1 MSVPRSRAER
11 GRPLAGWSPGKA
23 REAGGSWGGSV
34 IKWPLLRHMPR
45 TLRSASHTGSTRLKG
60 KGGARGARLAG
71 KAAGPQRA
79 GGRRGDKHKQGW
91 AGPDSGSHT
100 DCGCQVEGGQWV
112 GGESSTTALASTHK
126 GCAWRAVC
134 TLGPPSPRR
143 QRSPVSFT
151 GENLDTGLP
160 VGHPRRRKE
169 HTRGRWI
176 RRTLTAPDV

>member
-100 DCGCQVEGGQWV
+100 AAARWRVGSGWVGNPAPQHWCLPTRGVPGGQSAPWAHRVREGREAPLASLGKTWTLDSLLVTQGGARSTPEGG
-112 GGESSTTALASTHK
+112 GFGAL
-126 GCAWRAVC
+126 
-134 TLGPPSPRR
+134 
-143 QRSPVSFT
+143 
-151 GENLDTGLP
+151 
-160 VGHPRRRKE
+160 
-169 HTRGRWI
+169 
-176 RRTLTAPDV
+176 